1 MNVSLDICNKSL
13 NKKEEELCGDTVEV
27 VKTADAE
34 IVILSDGMGSGV
46 KANILSTLTTKILG
60 TMLKNG
66 ETIEDCVETIAMTL
80 PICKVR
86 QVAYSTF
93 AILQLFRDGHAYLV
107 EYDTPA
113 CIVIRDGK
121 KLDIPY
127 TEREIAGK
135 SIREY
140 RLDIRENDYFIMM
153 SDGVTHAGV
162 GGVYGFG
169 WGRTRVGEF
178 IQNQFQK
185 EKMTAARLAAAVIDE
200 CSQLY
205 HQRPGDD
212 TTVVVA
218 GVTVRKDLNIFTGPP
233 MRSEDD
239 EVLMRDFMG
248 SPGIHVVSGGTS
260 ATIAARILKKRIVA
274 SLVYSDPD
282 IPPTAK
288 IEGLDLVTEGVLTLN
303 RTVNLLQAYNKG
315 QQDEKFFKMLDEDNG
330 ASQLAR
336 LIIENSTHIHL
347 FVGEAMNPAH
357 QAAGLPF
364 DLSIRMRLV
373 DRMIEEGKK
382 MGKIVSVK
390 YY

>member
-1 MNVSLDICNKSL
+1 MNVSLNICNKSL
-13 NKKEEELCGDTVEV
+13 NKKEEELCGDTVEII
-27 VKTADAE
+27 KTADSD

-80 PICKVR
+80 PICQVR

-93 AILQLFRDGHAYLV
+93 SILQIYKDGNGYLV

-113 CIVIRDGK
+113 CIFIRDGK
-121 KLDIPY
+121 KMDMPY
-127 TEREIAGK
+127 AEREIAGK
-135 SIREY
+135 AIREY
-140 RLDIRENDYFIMM
+140 RFTIQENDYFIMI

-162 GGVYGFG
+162 GGLYGFG
-169 WGRTRVGEF
+169 WGRTRAGEF
-178 IQNQFQK
+178 IQSLFGI
-185 EKMTAARLAAAVIDE
+185 EKMTCARLATSVIQE
-200 CSQLY
+200 CDNLY
-205 HQRPGDD
+205 HHRPGDD

-218 GVTVRKDLNIFTGPP
+218 GVTARKDLNIFTGPP
-233 MRSEDD
+233 TSRDDD
-239 EVLMRDFMG
+239 ERLMHDFMN
-248 SPGIHVVSGGTS
+248 SPGMHVVSGGTS
-260 ATIAARILKKRIVA
+260 ATIAGRVLNKKVIASIL
-274 SLVYSDPD
+274 YTDPD
-282 IPPTAK
+282 IPPTAR

-303 RTVNLLQAYNKG
+303 RTVMLLHMYNEG
-315 QQDEKFFKMLDEDNG
+315 QQDEAFFKMLDAGNG
-330 ASQLAR
+330 ASELAK
-336 LIIENSTHIHL
+336 LIIECSTHIHL

-373 DRMIEEGKK
+373 DRIIEEGRK
-382 MGKIVSVK
+382 MGKIVTVK

>member
-1 MNVSLDICNKSL
+1 MNVSLDICYKSL

-27 VKTADAE
+27 VKTAEAD

-113 CIVIRDGK
+113 CIIIRNGE
-121 KLDIPY
+121 KLECPY
-127 TEREIAGK
+127 TEREVAGK
-135 SIREY
+135 IIREY
-140 RLDIRENDYFIMM
+140 RLDIMENDYFIMM

-162 GGVYGFG
+162 GGMYGFG

-178 IQNQFQK
+178 IQEQFEK
-185 EKMTAARLAAAVIDE
+185 EKMTAARLAAAVISE
-200 CSQLY
+200 CSNLY

-212 TTVVVA
+212 TTVVAASVMA
-218 GVTVRKDLNIFTGPP
+218 RKDLNIFTGPP
-233 MRSEDD
+233 TRQEDD
-239 EVLMRDFMG
+239 EALMRDFMG
-248 SPGIHVVSGGTS
+248 SPGLHVVSGGTS
-260 ATIAARILKKRIVA
+260 ATIAARILKKKIVA
-274 SLVYSDPD
+274 SLIYTDPD

-303 RTVNLLQAYNKG
+303 RTVSLLQAYNKG
-315 QQDEKFFKMLDEDNG
+315 QQDENFFKMLDAGNG
-330 ASQLAR
+330 ASQLAK
-336 LIIENSTHIHL
+336 LIIESSTHIHL

-357 QAAGLPF
+357 QAVGLPF

-373 DRMIEEGKK
+373 DRIIEEGKK

>member
-1 MNVSLDICNKSL
+1 MNVSLDICYKSL

-27 VKTADAE
+27 VKTAEAD

-113 CIVIRDGK
+113 CIIIRNGK
-121 KLDIPY
+121 KLECPH

-135 SIREY
+135 IIREY
-140 RLDIRENDYFIMM
+140 RLDIMENDYFIMM

-162 GGVYGFG
+162 GGMYGFG

-178 IQNQFQK
+178 IQTQFEK
-185 EKMTAARLAAAVIDE
+185 EKMTAARLASSVITE
-200 CSQLY
+200 CGELY

-218 GVTVRKDLNIFTGPP
+218 GIMVRKDLNIFTGPP
-233 MRSEDD
+233 TRQEDD
-239 EVLMRDFMG
+239 EVLMHDFMS
-248 SPGIHVVSGGTS
+248 SPGLHVVSGGTS
-260 ATIAARILKKRIVA
+260 ATIAARILKKKIVA
-274 SLVYSDPD
+274 SLIYTDPD

-303 RTVNLLQAYNKG
+303 RTVSLLHAYNKG
-315 QQDEKFFKMLDEDNG
+315 MQDEAFFRMLDAGNG
-330 ASQLAR
+330 AAQLAK
-336 LIIENSTHIHL
+336 LIIESSTHIHL

-382 MGKIVSVK
+382 MGKTVSVK

>member
-121 KLDIPY
+121 KLDVPY

-178 IQNQFQK
+178 IQDQFQK